1 MGLLDIFTKTYKAWT
16 LDLEGHKQEG
26 LTLDKLK
33 EGLSAIGQGDLDFL
47 TLKPHEPIEL
57 GNRKG
62 DSCQFMQTCLD
73 EKGQFHL
80 EVCLLNPKVE
90 GYLIYA
96 KDGLSLEGVS
106 TMMAQFLKEK
116 KVPDYKDWYIG
127 LDTRPKAT
135 DVFLGLANILTDDID
150 LRTKLKVCAYNPYQY
165 FLDHK
170 DMFEDIGLESSDSI
184 SIMWQGF
191 AHELE
196 VAGLA
201 VYMDWKT
208 ELEDFLWLLQPLADR
223 QGLSLDQ
230 LWCQNSDSIPL
241 WAQAID
247 ETWNQ
252 EGYCLGSMDLDA
264 DGYLLVVMK
273 KEALEEAGALAAKLG
288 LSFMKAAQA

>member
-1 MGLLDIFTKTYKAWT
+1 MGLLDIFTKTYKTWI
-16 LDLEGHKQEG
+16 LDLGGHKQEG
-26 LTLDKLK
+26 LTLGDLK

-80 EVCLLNPKVE
+80 EVCLLNSKVE

-135 DVFLGLANILTDDID
+135 DVFLGLANILTNDID

-184 SIMWQGF
+184 PIMWQGF

-208 ELEDFLWLLQPLADR
+208 KLEDFLWLLQPLADR

-230 LWCQNSDSIPL
+230 SWCQNSDSIPL

-247 ETWNQ
+247 EMWNQ

-288 LSFMKAAQA
+288 LRFMKAAQA

>member
-1 MGLLDIFTKTYKAWT
+1 MGLLDIFIKTYKAWT
-16 LDLEGHKQEG
+16 LDLGGHKQEG
-26 LTLDKLK
+26 LTLGDLK
-33 EGLSAIGQGDLDFL
+33 DGLSAIGQGDLDFL
-47 TLKPHEPIEL
+47 ILKPHEPIEL
-57 GNRKG
+57 GNTKG

-73 EKGQFHL
+73 DKGQFHL
-80 EVCLLNPKVE
+80 EVCLLNLKVE

-106 TMMAQFLKEK
+106 TMMVQFLKEK

-165 FLDHK
+165 FLNHK
-170 DMFEDIGLESSDSI
+170 DMFEDIGLASSDSI
-184 SIMWQGF
+184 PIMWQGF

-196 VAGLA
+196 IAGLA

-208 ELEDFLWLLQPLADR
+208 ELEDFLWLLQPLAGR

-230 LWCQNSDSIPL
+230 SWFQESDSIPL

-247 ETWNQ
+247 EKWDQ
-252 EGYCLGSMDLDA
+252 EGYCLGAMDLDA
-264 DGYLLVVMK
+264 DGYLLVIMK
-273 KEALEEAGALAAKLG
+273 KETLTEAGALAAKLG

>member
-1 MGLLDIFTKTYKAWT
+1 MGLLDIFTKTYKKWT
-16 LDLEGHKQEG
+16 LDLGGHKQEG
-26 LTLDKLK
+26 LTLDNLK
-33 EGLSAIGQGDLDFL
+33 DGLSAIGQGDLDFL
-47 TLKPHEPIEL
+47 TLKPNEPIDL
-57 GNRKG
+57 RNTKG

-106 TMMAQFLKEK
+106 TMMVQFLKEK
-116 KVPDYKDWYIG
+116 KVPDYKDWHIG

-135 DVFLGLANILTDDID
+135 DVFLGLANVLTNDID

-184 SIMWQGF
+184 PIMWQGF

-223 QGLSLDQ
+223 QGISLDPS
-230 LWCQNSDSIPL
+230 WCQDSDSIPL

-288 LSFMKAAQA
+288 LRFMKAAQA

>member
-1 MGLLDIFTKTYKAWT
+1 MGLLDIFTKNYKTWT
-16 LDLEGHKQEG
+16 LDLGGHKQEG
-26 LTLDKLK
+26 LTLGDLK
-33 EGLSAIGQGDLDFL
+33 DGLSAIGQGDLDFL
-47 TLKPHEPIEL
+47 TLKPHEPIER
-57 GNRKG
+57 GNTKG

-106 TMMAQFLKEK
+106 TMMVQFLKEK

-135 DVFLGLANILTDDID
+135 DVFLGLANILTNDID

-184 SIMWQGF
+184 PIMWQGF

-230 LWCQNSDSIPL
+230 SWCQNSDSIPL

-288 LSFMKAAQA
+288 LRFMKAAQA

>member
-16 LDLEGHKQEG
+16 LDLGGHQQEG
-26 LTLDKLK
+26 LTLGDLK
-33 EGLSAIGQGDLDFL
+33 DGLSAIGQGDLDFL

-57 GNRKG
+57 GNTKG

-80 EVCLLNPKVE
+80 EVCLLNPKVV

-106 TMMAQFLKEK
+106 TMMVQFLKEK

-135 DVFLGLANILTDDID
+135 DVFLGLANILTNDID

-184 SIMWQGF
+184 PIMWQGL

-223 QGLSLDQ
+223 QGLSLDPS
-230 LWCQNSDSIPL
+230 WCQNSDSIPL

-288 LSFMKAAQA
+288 LRFMKAAQA

>member
-1 MGLLDIFTKTYKAWT
+1 
-16 LDLEGHKQEG
+16 
-26 LTLDKLK
+26 
-33 EGLSAIGQGDLDFL
+33 
-47 TLKPHEPIEL
+47 
-57 GNRKG
+57 
-62 DSCQFMQTCLD
+62 MQTCLD
-73 EKGQFHL
+73 QEGQFHL
-80 EVCLLNPKVE
+80 EICLLNPKVE
-90 GYLIYA
+90 GYIIYA

-116 KVPDYKDWYIG
+116 NVPDYKDWYIG

-135 DVFLGLANILTDDID
+135 DVFLGLANILTNDID

-184 SIMWQGF
+184 PIMWQGF

-230 LWCQNSDSIPL
+230 SWCQESDSIPL

-247 ETWNQ
+247 EKWNQ

-273 KEALEEAGALAAKLG
+273 KEALEEAGALAGKLG
-288 LSFMKAAQA
+288 LRFMKVAQA

>member
-16 LDLEGHKQEG
+16 LDLGGHKQEG
-26 LTLDKLK
+26 LTLGDLK
-33 EGLSAIGQGDLDFL
+33 DGLSAIGQGDLDFL
-47 TLKPHEPIEL
+47 ILKPHEPIEL
-57 GNRKG
+57 GNTKG

-106 TMMAQFLKEK
+106 TMMVQFLKEK

-135 DVFLGLANILTDDID
+135 DVFLGLADVLTNDID

-184 SIMWQGF
+184 PIMWQGL

-230 LWCQNSDSIPL
+230 SWCQNSDSIPL

-247 ETWNQ
+247 EMWNQ

-288 LSFMKAAQA
+288 LRFMKAARA